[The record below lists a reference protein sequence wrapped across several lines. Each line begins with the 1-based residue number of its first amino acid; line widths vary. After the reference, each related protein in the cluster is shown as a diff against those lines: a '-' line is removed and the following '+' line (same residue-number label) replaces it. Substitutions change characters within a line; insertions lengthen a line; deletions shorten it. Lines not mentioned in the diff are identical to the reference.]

1 MYQIFQPKAS
11 FIRSQSVIPKNSS
24 NSCYYDLKLNLT
36 VRSNIMNRN
45 VKLAMKNINQKKVIK
60 WYVKEID

>member
-1 MYQIFQPKAS
+1 MKLLLGSQIVMFVLNALVH
-11 FIRSQSVIPKNSS
+11 F